1 MARLEE
7 NKKKK
12 KKETTIVV
20 PLMGEEAQPTDSA
33 WCYSLP
39 TSPSSFSI
47 QPARYRQRGNVW
59 WSQQFLL
66 PRRS

>member
-12 KKETTIVV
+12 KKAIVV

-47 QPARYRQRGNVW
+47 QPAGYRQHGNVW

-66 PRRS
+66 PWRS